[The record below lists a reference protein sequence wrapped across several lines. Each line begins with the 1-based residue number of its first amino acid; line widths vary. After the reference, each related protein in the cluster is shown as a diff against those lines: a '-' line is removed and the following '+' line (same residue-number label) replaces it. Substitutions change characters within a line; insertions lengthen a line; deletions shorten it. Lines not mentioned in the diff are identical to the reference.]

1 MTTLAIAVAL
11 AAEGALAAGTVT
23 FTLDAFAGGHHHK
36 CRTGSGNEFPVNR
49 PGGHCPPGL
58 SKND

>member
-11 AAEGALAAGTVT
+11 AAVGALAAGTIT
-23 FTLDAFAGGHHHK
+23 FAQEAFADGHHHK
-36 CRTGSGNEFPVNR
+36 CRTGSGSEFPGNG